1 MARPRWGEA
10 IFSMGERIHLVSFL
24 INSPINHTV
33 LSWADERDNRLQA
46 LGDMKLWQELGR
58 TLERGCFDA
67 IFFADTPGV
76 FDRYKDRLDESL
88 RYGVCWPTHDPVPL
102 LGIVGAATEHL
113 GLTATVS
120 TGPHHPYALV
130 RSLSTLDYLTKG
142 RVGWN
147 IVTGHLRGE
156 HRAYGLPQLEHDQR
170 YDRAEEYM
178 EVCYQLWD
186 SVADDAIIGD
196 KVSGVFADPAKI
208 RVLDHAGE
216 YFRCNT
222 PGPTWPSKQRRP
234 VLFQAGSSGRGQQF
248 AMKHADVVFA
258 IQPNLATMK
267 RFIAGF
273 RSLAAET
280 GGREPGVTFGIQ
292 PIIGG
297 TEEEA
302 RARLE
307 SLIERIPPEA
317 SIARLSGSLGVDFS
331 GMELDQPLEEL
342 QTQGSQGLMKAF
354 SRAEGERL
362 TLRDVAIRWGMA
374 VGMPQ
379 LIGSPEQVADQMET
393 IWRETGC
400 HGFNVTPHVMPS
412 SVEDFVDQV
421 VPILQKRG
429 IYRTE
434 YEGET
439 LRENLELA

>member
-1 MARPRWGEA
+1 
-10 IFSMGERIHLVSFL
+10 MGKRIHLVSFQ
-24 INSPINHTV
+24 INSPINHTI
-33 LSWADERDNRLQA
+33 LSWADARDNRLQA
-46 LGDMKLWQELGR
+46 LGDMKLWQEIGQ
-58 TLERGCFDA
+58 TLERGRFDA

-102 LGIVGAATEHL
+102 LGIIGAATEHL

-130 RSLSTLDYLTKG
+130 RSLSTLDYLTSG
-142 RVGWN
+142 RIGWN

-178 EVCYQLWD
+178 DVCYRLWD
-186 SVADDAIIGD
+186 SVADDAIVAD
-196 KVSGVFADPAKI
+196 KASGVFADPAKI
-208 RVLDHAGE
+208 EILDHAGE

-222 PGPTWPSKQRRP
+222 VSPAWPSAQRRP
-234 VLFQAGSSGRGQQF
+234 VLFQAGSSGRGQRF
-248 AMKHADVVFA
+248 AMKHAEVVFA
-258 IQPNLATMK
+258 IQPNLGSMK
-267 RFIAGF
+267 RFMAEF
-273 RSLAAET
+273 QALAAET
-280 GGREPGVTFGIQ
+280 GVRRVPGVTFGIQ

-302 RARLE
+302 RAKLNG
-307 SLIERIPPEA
+307 LIDRIPPEA
-317 SIARLSGSLGVDFS
+317 SIARLSGSMGVDFS
-331 GMELDQPLEEL
+331 GMELDQPLAEM

-354 SRAEGERL
+354 STAVGDKPL
-362 TLRDVAIRWGMA
+362 TLRDVAIRWGLA

-379 LIGSPEQVADQMET
+379 LIGSPEQVADQIET

-421 VPILQKRG
+421 VPILQQRG

-434 YEGET
+434 YEGKT
-439 LRENLELA
+439 FRENLEVA